1 MCRLRAIIP
10 DAVRLTCPQCHA
22 SCHIAMHYQ
31 PTLRHVD
38 CVSPPFSRVDLVQE
52 MSPVP
57 DEGDSCLGQNGLPR
71 RMAYWDWAAKSG
83 RNDHVVVCVHGLSRQ
98 GRDFDVL
105 ARALRQSVR
114 VVCPDVAGRGQ
125 SDWLED
131 PMAYQIPTYVQDMV
145 ALLTQLR
152 EQGVKSVD
160 WVGTSMGGLIGV
172 VMASQ
177 PDFAIRRLV
186 LNDVGPSVEAAALL
200 RIGTYLGLDVH
211 FPSQAAA
218 ADYLWQIS
226 STFGPHSAE
235 EWHALSAPM
244 LREDDGKWVLHY
256 DPCIAVP
263 FRVLTAE
270 SAQAVAEHSQ
280 AAFWKLYED
289 IQASTLLLRGAESDL
304 LSRAT
309 ADRMVVCGPRA
320 QCVEFAGVGHAPTLV
335 SVDQVEVVTT
345 FLLAD

>member
-1 MCRLRAIIP
+1 M
-10 DAVRLTCPQCHA
+10 
-22 SCHIAMHYQ
+22 
-31 PTLRHVD
+31 
-38 CVSPPFSRVDLVQE
+38 
-52 MSPVP
+52 
-57 DEGDSCLGQNGLPR
+57 GQGGVPR
-71 RMAYWDWAAKSG
+71 RMAYWDWAAESG
-83 RNDHVVVCVHGLSRQ
+83 CNDHVVVCVHGLSRQ

-105 ARALRQSVR
+105 ACALRRSVR
-114 VVCPDVAGRGQ
+114 VVCPDVVGRGQ

-145 ALLTQLR
+145 ALLAQLR
-152 EQGVKSVD
+152 EQGAKIVD

-177 PDFAIRRLV
+177 PDLAIRRLV

-211 FPSQAAA
+211 FPTQAAA
-218 ADYLWQIS
+218 VDYLWQIS

-235 EWHALSAPM
+235 EWQALSAPM
-244 LREDDGKWVLHY
+244 LREEEGKWILHY

-263 FRVLTAE
+263 FRALTAE

-289 IQASTLLLRGAESDL
+289 IQAPILLLRGAQSDL
-304 LSRAT
+304 LSRDT
-309 ADRMVVCGPRA
+309 ADRMATCGPRA
-320 QCVEFAGVGHAPTLV
+320 RCVEFAGVGHAPTLV
-335 SVDQVEVVTT
+335 SAHQVEAVTT
-345 FLLAD
+345 FLLADR

>member
-1 MCRLRAIIP
+1 MCRPRAIIP
-10 DAVRLTCPQCHA
+10 DAVWSICPQRHA
-22 SCHIAMHYQ
+22 SCHIAMHHQ
-31 PTLRHVD
+31 PTLCHVD
-38 CVSPPFSRVDLVQE
+38 CVSPPFSRADLVQE
-52 MSPVP
+52 TSPVP
-57 DEGDSCLGQNGLPR
+57 DEGDGRPGQDGLPR
-71 RMAYWDWAAKSG
+71 RMAYWDWAAQSG
-83 RNDHVVVCVHGLSRQ
+83 RNDHVVVCAHGLSRQ

-105 ARALRQSVR
+105 ACALRHSVR

-131 PMAYQIPTYVQDMV
+131 PMAYQIPTYAQDMV

-152 EQGVKSVD
+152 EQGAKSVD

-177 PDFAIRRLV
+177 PDLAIRRLV

-218 ADYLWQIS
+218 VDYLWQIS

-235 EWHALSAPM
+235 EWQALSAPM
-244 LREDDGKWVLHY
+244 LREEDDKWILHY

-263 FRVLTAE
+263 FRALTAE

-309 ADRMVVCGPRA
+309 TDRMVACGPRA

-335 SVDQVEVVTT
+335 SADQVEVVTT